1 MKKLLKIALVLAVVG
16 ILAAAYVWFFVYN
29 KPHKNYE
36 KAKPEAVLSAADC
49 FQSFASNGGQ
59 LTGQVLQLN
68 GVPSYVEDQDSLVIV
83 VFVFNEGMFG
93 DEGIRCT
100 MLENHNQST
109 LALNTSQDINIKGLC
124 TGYNGTDVIMEHC
137 SIVNQ

>member
-1 MKKLLKIALVLAVVG
+1 MKKLLKIAGVLAILG

-29 KPHKNYE
+29 KPHRDYE
-36 KAKPEAVLSAADC
+36 KAKPEAMLAAADC
-49 FQSFASNGGQ
+49 YTSFTSNGNS
-59 LTGQVLQLN
+59 LTGQVLQLQ
-68 GVPSYVEDQDSLVIV
+68 GILSYVEEQDSMVIV

-100 MLENHNQST
+100 MLPDHHEAA
-109 LALNTSQDINIKGLC
+109 LALNPEDKIDIKGLC
-124 TGYNGTDVIMEHC
+124 TGYNGTDVILEHC

>member
-1 MKKLLKIALVLAVVG
+1 MKKLLKIAGILALAG
-16 ILAAAYVWFFVYN
+16 ILAAAYVWFFIYN

-36 KAKPEAVLSAADC
+36 KAKPEAMMTAAEC
-49 FQSFASNGGQ
+49 YNSFKANGNS
-59 LTGQVLQLN
+59 LTGQVLQLQ
-68 GVPSYVEDQDSLVIV
+68 GIPSNVEQTDSLVIV

-100 MLENHNQST
+100 LLPGYHRQA
-109 LALNTSQDINIKGLC
+109 LALSGKNKIDIKGLC
-124 TGYNGTDVIMEHC
+124 TGYNGTDVILEHC